1 MAQDAVTALK
11 TLYGIIFV
19 LIWAVV
25 GWITACYGQNIAD
38 L

>member
-1 MAQDAVTALK
+1 MKIALK

-25 GWITACYGQNIAD
+25 GWIKEVAKCT

>member
-1 MAQDAVTALK
+1 MKIALK

-25 GWITACYGQNIAD
+25 GWITARHGQNMTD

>member
-1 MAQDAVTALK
+1 MKIALK
-11 TLYGIIFV
+11 TLYGILFFIG
-19 LIWAVV
+19 WAIM